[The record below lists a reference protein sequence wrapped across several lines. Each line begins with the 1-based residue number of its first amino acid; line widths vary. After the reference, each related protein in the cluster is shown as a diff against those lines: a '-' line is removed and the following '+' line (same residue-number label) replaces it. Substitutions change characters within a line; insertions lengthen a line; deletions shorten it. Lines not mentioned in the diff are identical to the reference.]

1 MYDLRLF
8 VEYNKQAKK
17 IPDIRLLFPK
27 DINKKVFLVLYKNA
41 IYQVYVEKV
50 TGKRHP
56 YNELSVYL
64 SIPKCPCL
72 GSFMEDTTVST
83 MNINNL
89 IYFLDRIQKPELT
102 EEEKT
107 KMEFEYNELM
117 KKDNNAR

>member
-8 VEYNKQAKK
+8 VEYKKQAQK
-17 IPDIRLLFPK
+17 IPDLRLLFPK

-41 IYQVYVEKV
+41 IYQVYVEKYND
-50 TGKRHP
+50 KRHP

-72 GSFMEDTTVST
+72 GSFMEDNTVST
-83 MNINNL
+83 MNIDNL